1 MITYMHARDLDEEKD
16 GMKGYICVN
25 RSVWEDENTCPSDD
39 FETDS
44 SGDTDF
50 IRMETLLGV
59 NFMRELEGNKCDSTV
74 ISHVFTPVAPPF
86 GAKQFGL
93 KASANFLKCLQ
104 SHPVIASCML
114 NVYRSGMYLQENT
127 RRVPNLAVQ

>member
-1 MITYMHARDLDEEKD
+1 
-16 GMKGYICVN
+16 
-25 RSVWEDENTCPSDD
+25 
-39 FETDS
+39 
-44 SGDTDF
+44 
-50 IRMETLLGV
+50 MEMLLGV
-59 NFMRELEGNKCDSTV
+59 NFVRELEGNKCEITV

-104 SHPVIASCML
+104 SQLPVIASCML
-114 NVYRSGMYLQENT
+114 NVYLQENT